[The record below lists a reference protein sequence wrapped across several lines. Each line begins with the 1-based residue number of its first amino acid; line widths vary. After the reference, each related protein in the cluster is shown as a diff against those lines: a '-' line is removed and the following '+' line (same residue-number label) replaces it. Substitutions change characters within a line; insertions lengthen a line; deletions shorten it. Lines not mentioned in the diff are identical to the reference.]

1 MKIDFENKISSI
13 DNSYNLEDIVNKVE
27 EKNLRKFLYT
37 NIVNDSDLLN
47 RFRVEFSNY
56 FPKLS
61 KESYRNKIYQA
72 INKCSSN
79 GFIDYN
85 NASNYEHV
93 MYEFTNEAKRLVNNG
108 DYETALTIATV
119 ILDSIPNTDID
130 DSNGS
135 TGAVADTTIEI
146 IFDILTKIHDKNNP
160 LLKSILD
167 YVIEEVKTID
177 LYNYG
182 IDLKQILKY
191 FIDKEW
197 YLDEIKVDLELALD
211 NSSSKSYFY
220 SRKYYVEY
228 LIKIYELKSEQNNII
243 KISTGDS
250 NILLK
255 YVDELIKNNKLKE
268 AIKILEERLD
278 DKDYKSRNYADKL
291 AEIFLTNNMMDEY
304 KDILYGMF
312 YKFNKYDIDI
322 YRKIK
327 KLYSSECWNIEKN
340 KIIENVK
347 KDKFS
352 DRYLN
357 NIFIE
362 EKMYD
367 ELYLNIC
374 GYKMEYVENYENYL
388 LPKYN
393 NELLNIYMESCLD
406 DAQHSNN
413 RNKYRDV
420 AINVN
425 HIIKMDNSNETVK
438 LLLNEINEKYFR
450 SRPAMLDEFKN
461 IIKNLDE
468 YI

>member
-1 MKIDFENKISSI
+1 
-13 DNSYNLEDIVNKVE
+13 
-27 EKNLRKFLYT
+27 
-37 NIVNDSDLLN
+37 
-47 RFRVEFSNY
+47 
-56 FPKLS
+56 
-61 KESYRNKIYQA
+61 
-72 INKCSSN
+72 
-79 GFIDYN
+79 
-85 NASNYEHV
+85 

-243 KISTGDS
+243 KILDKHSYDS

-374 GYKMEYVENYENYL
+374 GYKMEYVENYENHL
-388 LPKYN
+388 LPK
-393 NELLNIYMESCLD
+393 
-406 DAQHSNN
+406 
-413 RNKYRDV
+413 
-420 AINVN
+420 
-425 HIIKMDNSNETVK
+425 
-438 LLLNEINEKYFR
+438 
-450 SRPAMLDEFKN
+450 
-461 IIKNLDE
+461 
-468 YI
+468 